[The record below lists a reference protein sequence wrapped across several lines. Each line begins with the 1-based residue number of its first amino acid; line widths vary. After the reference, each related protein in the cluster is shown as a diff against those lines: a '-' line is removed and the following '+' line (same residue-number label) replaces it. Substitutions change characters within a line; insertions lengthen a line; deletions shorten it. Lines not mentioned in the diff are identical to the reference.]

1 MIHFRYIYCIIIQ
14 SSTSFRQTIWSSLF
28 CIIIWFDGKHFI
40 SYNGHNTEDMVMVV
54 IINIKYS
61 QWWKWSVSWHW
72 LTWVLLRLSSSSS
85 CCSIWLN
92 YICNWHGNW
101 GNWLLL
107 SYLFNTNFECK
118 KKTNEDDKMMQMMMT
133 DVFLWLLMNLD
144 DIINEWIWLYRLY
157 RWGDW
162 LIVSEGIYLNKTMG
176 IC

>member
-1 MIHFRYIYCIIIQ
+1 
-14 SSTSFRQTIWSSLF
+14 
-28 CIIIWFDGKHFI
+28 
-40 SYNGHNTEDMVMVV
+40 MVMVV

-118 KKTNEDDKMMQMMMT
+118 KTTNEDDA
-133 DVFLWLLMNLD
+133 DDDDRRVFVIVDEFGWYNQWMNL
-144 DIINEWIWLYRLY
+144 IVSIVSMGWL
-157 RWGDW
+157 DW
-162 LIVSEGIYLNKTMG
+162 LIVSEGVYLNKMMG